1 MALCD
6 TFPAGTRKRAICD
19 GTIDMPLPVIN
30 KYRHQW
36 GWEPLTEK
44 PETTFLIQPK
54 PKVIFRAAF
63 PPAGHSRPDTSSAL
77 PRVKQPGTRLK
88 EEFSKW
94 DVEECPICAGLAA
107 QMDQWGAAGCREHLD
122 YLVKN
127 ISERGK
133 DWFATNYPNAD
144 SLLWLAGSTVRA
156 ADAVRTLIAG
166 KDRSYKPVKSTVLR
180 DLGVK
185 LMVKRLVTKAITET
199 EAEEAELKK
208 KPRQDEKEEG
218 LRLQGLISVF
228 PSDGKP
234 R

>member
-19 GTIDMPLPVIN
+19 GTIDMSLPVIN

-88 EEFSKW
+88 EEFSKL

-133 DWFATNYPNAD
+133 NWFAEHFPKT
-144 SLLWLAGSTVRA
+144 
-156 ADAVRTLIAG
+156 DAMFTLS
-166 KDRSYKPVKSTVLR
+166 RSQMIR
-180 DLGVK
+180 DLGI
-185 LMVKRLVTKAITET
+185 RLQIKSMIVQAIKGT

-208 KPRQDEKEEG
+208 KSRENHEEEG
-218 LRLQGLISVF
+218 VRLRGLISVSH
-228 PSDGKP
+228 SDEKL

>member
-19 GTIDMPLPVIN
+19 GTIEMPLSVIN

-36 GWEPLTEK
+36 GWGPLTEK

-54 PKVIFRAAF
+54 PKVILRSAF

-77 PRVKQPGTRLK
+77 PRSKQPGTRLK
-88 EEFSKW
+88 EAFAKW
-94 DVEECPICAGLAA
+94 NAEECPICAGLAA

-122 YLVKN
+122 YLVQN

-133 DWFATNYPNAD
+133 EWFAEHFPKTNAMF
-144 SLLWLAGSTVRA
+144 
-156 ADAVRTLIAG
+156 TLS
-166 KDRSYKPVKSTVLR
+166 RSQVIR
-180 DLGVK
+180 DLGI
-185 LMVKRLVTKAITET
+185 RLQIKSMIMQAIKAT

-208 KPRQDEKEEG
+208 KPRQDEEEEG

-228 PSDGKP
+228 RSDGKP